1 MKRFKMVLS
10 VLFIRHDLHL
20 NLSKSTHKTF
30 YFSFKIPTML
40 ELKTIFKKIF
50 DLKMIIMRI
59 PINEMF
65 SYFEF

>member
-30 YFSFKIPTML
+30 YFKIPTML
-40 ELKTIFKKIF
+40 GLKTIFKKIF

-65 SYFEF
+65 SFEF